1 MEPFHS
7 IVHQAV
13 EGLAK
18 AVKQMIHCGCRQ
30 QCARPIIVLK
40 APKSLLCGQPSF
52 RLQME
57 SVSLLLYAVGKDP
70 SSFAKY
76 ANNPKV
82 MSVLDKLKGMGM
94 AG

>member
-1 MEPFHS
+1 
-7 IVHQAV
+7 
-13 EGLAK
+13 
-18 AVKQMIHCGCRQ
+18 
-30 QCARPIIVLK
+30 
-40 APKSLLCGQPSF
+40 
-52 RLQME
+52 LQTE